1 MKILGFKAQNI
12 LNLKCVEI
20 IPKGDTVI
28 LTGKNGAGKTDV
40 LNAIW
45 YALAGT
51 KDIPSE
57 PVRKGEEK
65 GFTEVDLGEYIVTRK
80 FSKGGETS
88 SLEVKNKEGA
98 KFPSPQSLLDKLIGN
113 VSFNP
118 IDIMTDNNRDEML
131 LEIAGLAGNLR
142 TLDDERQEKYNQ
154 RTFENREAKKLEAQI
169 KKGLGKVEAVDIQ
182 QLLGEMQNVEGTY
195 EAIAQAEEDI
205 QESTKKII
213 ALKEEIKNL
222 ETQIEEAKES
232 LKALQES
239 KSQSPSLEELQ
250 RTLNEVE
257 GINQR
262 ARGYE
267 ENEEIKAQYE
277 ERKKVADNLTKE
289 IEEID
294 KYKQELIENAKFPVS
309 GMGYRDN
316 KVTFNDIPLDQLSKS
331 EELLLGIQI
340 QMALHPDLKVILVP
354 DASLLDSD
362 NMKKLEE
369 MTGKEGYQIWVERV
383 DDSGQVGVYIENG
396 EIKGDNQ

>member
-65 GFTEVDLGEYIVTRK
+65 GFTEVDLGEYIVTRE